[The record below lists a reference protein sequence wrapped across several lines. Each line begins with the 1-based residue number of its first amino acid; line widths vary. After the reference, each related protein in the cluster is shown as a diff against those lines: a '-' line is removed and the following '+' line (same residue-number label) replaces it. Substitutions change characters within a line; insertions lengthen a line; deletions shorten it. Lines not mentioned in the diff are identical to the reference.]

1 MAISGLFIQIM
12 IMQPLECDSVA
23 DPSKRASTLCTEYER
38 RVAPRGERSMY
49 GLSLKP
55 ELIYI
60 KRSISGKIHSA
71 ALAHQ

>member
-1 MAISGLFIQIM
+1 MVLQILTRGKVYSE
-12 IMQPLECDSVA
+12 QNTREEQLQGE
-23 DPSKRASTLCTEYER
+23 KR
-38 RVAPRGERSMY
+38 MY

-71 ALAHQ
+71 VLAHQ

>member
-1 MAISGLFIQIM
+1 MVLQILAREKVYSEQNM
-12 IMQPLECDSVA
+12 REQLQ
-23 DPSKRASTLCTEYER
+23 
-38 RVAPRGERSMY
+38 GEKSLY

-71 ALAHQ
+71 VLAHQRAS